1 MKKIRTYR
9 SQKYASSD
17 YVEIASGI
25 YQRSNHYVA
34 TLSFEQEHS
43 FGEGD
48 SAANI
53 SQYPLEDILDQFDV
67 NISDFY
73 PTLNTSDSMTCYIE
87 FSARKLER
95 IEALLSIVGKHV
107 YNKEVCKNGRA
118 YSVLAIE

>member
-9 SQKYASSD
+9 SLKYASSD

-25 YQRSNHYVA
+25 FQHSNHYVA
-34 TLSFEQEHS
+34 TLAFEQEPS
-43 FGEGD
+43 LGEGN
-48 SAANI
+48 SAENI

-73 PTLNTSDSMTCYIE
+73 PTLNTSDSVTCYIE
-87 FSARKLER
+87 FSSRKLER
-95 IEALLSIVGKHV
+95 IESLLSIVGKHV
-107 YNKEVCKNGRA
+107 YNKEVCENGKA